1 MTLQNTLPRKR
12 QASIESEITQT
23 TNEPLSALPKLLS
36 DKEVA
41 QYLGISTAFLRR
53 ARSEG
58 SPGGRT
64 AGPPFIRL
72 ESFGSNGGR
81 NGGRIMYPLVD
92 ADEWLM
98 SLERKRV
105 I

>member
-1 MTLQNTLPRKR
+1 MTLKNTIAKKR
-12 QASIESEITQT
+12 QVPAEITT
-23 TNEPLSALPKLLS
+23 TANKPVMTNPQLLS
-36 DKEVA
+36 EKETSRYFGVSVA
-41 QYLGISTAFLRR
+41 YLRR
-53 ARSEG
+53 ARAEG

-72 ESFGSNGGR
+72 ESFGSKGGR

-92 ADEWLM
+92 ADEWLAA
-98 SLERKRV
+98 LERKRV